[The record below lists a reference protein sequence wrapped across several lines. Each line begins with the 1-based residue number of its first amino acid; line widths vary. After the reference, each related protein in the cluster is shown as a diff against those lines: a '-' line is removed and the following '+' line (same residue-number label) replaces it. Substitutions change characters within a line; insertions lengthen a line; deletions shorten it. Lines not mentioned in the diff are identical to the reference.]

1 MFSVVVLRLLRD
13 AYGLGKEARVVCE
26 VECAG
31 QETALLEDVG
41 DVAERAGVASI
52 DMDQFWCGGG
62 RTCRWWWEAASCFL
76 HKAGDGDAMVWVNV
90 VGVGSVVPFDV
101 SVLSEI

>member
-41 DVAERAGVASI
+41 DVAKRAGMARV
-52 DMDQFWCGGG
+52 DVYHLWCGGG
-62 RTCRWWWEAASCFL
+62 GTCGGWWKAAGCFL
-76 HKAGDGDAMVWVNV
+76 HKAGNGDAVS
-90 VGVGSVVPFDV
+90 VGSVVPFYV
-101 SVLSEI
+101 SELSEI